1 MYILEF
7 QHILG
12 ALGVAVG
19 GGIGMGIIW
28 GTVGRVF
35 SFGFFLIFVG
45 AGLGWGFTKMM
56 EFATRGKRGPIVIG
70 FALLGILIAW
80 GMQFAFVDAT
90 TAQFELIAVAVATY
104 FAYQQLR

>member
-1 MYILEF
+1 
-7 QHILG
+7 
-12 ALGVAVG
+12 
-19 GGIGMGIIW
+19 
-28 GTVGRVF
+28 
-35 SFGFFLIFVG
+35 
-45 AGLGWGFTKMM
+45 MM